1 MQCYRRTAYL
11 IPINNIYSATGGG
24 NGPILKITQADTENN
39 TTILKITQ
47 ADTENNTMMPGRF
60 LPLLLLQ
67 QYWLARLKSAQR
79 IVTWRLLSV
88 TLTTD
93 FRVLKPAPV
102 W

>member
-24 NGPILKITQADTENN
+24 NGP
-39 TTILKITQ
+39 ILKITQ